1 MDRII
6 VSPEMIALVG
16 PGPAAPANDTGLTTA
31 FMLGFGAVGQAASVR
46 LIDRPSQDDLNE
58 DQASR
63 LILLVAPDA
72 CARVADG
79 DVALMP
85 GVAYYLPAPLR
96 AIALAIR
103 DCSLHAAAATPYRLA
118 KSIELFCDLLRI
130 GREEGYVPIGQDALL
145 SRADSERLVAAR
157 RLIEDRW
164 AEKLTL
170 DAIARACGLNRA
182 KLTRGY
188 RDMFGCT
195 VADAITAQRLD
206 RAGAM
211 LLATELPVSSVGYRC
226 GYLNNASFTRAFAR
240 HFGVAPTQYRAHR
253 LAA

>member
-6 VSPEMIALVG
+6 ISPEMIALVG
-16 PGPAAPANDTGLTTA
+16 PGMATAADAAGLTSA
-31 FMLGFGAVGQAASVR
+31 FLLGFGAVGQAASVC
-46 LIDRPSQDDLNE
+46 LIDGASHEDLNA
-58 DQASR
+58 DQGSR
-63 LILLVAPDA
+63 LILLVSPDA
-72 CARVADG
+72 CRRLADG
-79 DVALMP
+79 SIPLAP
-85 GVAYYLPAPLR
+85 GVVYYLPAPLR

-103 DCSLHAAAATPYRLA
+103 DCNLHEVAATPYRLA
-118 KSIELFCDLLRI
+118 KSIELLCDMLRT

-145 SRADSERLVAAR
+145 SRADSERLLTAR
-157 RLIEDRW
+157 RMIEDRW

-170 DAIARACGLNRA
+170 DGIARACGLNRA

-211 LLATELPVSSVGYRC
+211 LLATELPISSVGYRC

-240 HFGVAPTQYRAHR
+240 HFGVAPTLYRAHR

>member
-6 VSPEMIALVG
+6 VSPEMTALVG
-16 PGPAAPANDTGLTTA
+16 AGQAVAANDEGLTAA
-31 FMLGFGAVGQAASVR
+31 FILGFGTVGQAASVR
-46 LIDRPSQDDLNE
+46 LIDRPTQDDLNE
-58 DQASR
+58 DQSSR
-63 LILLVAPDA
+63 LILLVSPDA
-72 CARVADG
+72 CGRVANG
-79 DVALMP
+79 AMPLAP

-96 AIALAIR
+96 AIAVAIR
-103 DCSLHAAAATPYRLA
+103 DCRLHEAAATPYRLA
-118 KSIELFCDLLRI
+118 KSIELFCDLLHS
-130 GREEGYVPIGQDALL
+130 GREEAYVPIGQDALL
-145 SRADSERLVAAR
+145 SRADSERLLAAR

-170 DAIARACGLNRA
+170 DGIARACGLNRA
-182 KLTRGY
+182 KLTRGF